1 MDDRIYCDNNATT
14 RVAPKVL
21 EAMLP
26 FYGEHY
32 GNASSVHAF
41 GREAKAALDLARGHV
56 ASLIGAEPNE
66 IVFVSGGTESDNLA
80 IQGVIHSSPRPEKHI
95 ITSKIEHHAVWHSC
109 RAMEKEGV
117 RVTYLDIDSRG
128 IVDPT
133 DVEAAITPNTLLIS
147 IMLANNETG
156 TLEPLEIISSIAQK
170 KQIKV
175 HTDAV
180 QAIGKISVKV
190 DTLGVDLLSLSG
202 HKLHA
207 PKGIGALYLRK
218 GTRLSPLLHGGGH
231 ERNRRAGTE
240 NIAQIAGLGKACEM
254 ADQGLAQNAQFMR
267 ELRDSFEEQVF
278 RLIPDVHRNGD
289 PHLRLPNTSNLRFSG
304 VDGEGLLINLDLA
317 GVACSTGSACTSG
330 SIDPSHV
337 LSAMGL
343 SRQEA
348 LGAVRFS
355 FSKYNHPDEVRRLVK
370 ILAAT
375 IERLRGLRSL
385 ASTEA

>member
-133 DVEAAITPNTLLIS
+133 DVEAA
-147 IMLANNETG
+147 
-156 TLEPLEIISSIAQK
+156 
-170 KQIKV
+170 
-175 HTDAV
+175 
-180 QAIGKISVKV
+180 
-190 DTLGVDLLSLSG
+190 
-202 HKLHA
+202 
-207 PKGIGALYLRK
+207 
-218 GTRLSPLLHGGGH
+218 
-231 ERNRRAGTE
+231 
-240 NIAQIAGLGKACEM
+240 
-254 ADQGLAQNAQFMR
+254 
-267 ELRDSFEEQVF
+267 
-278 RLIPDVHRNGD
+278 
-289 PHLRLPNTSNLRFSG
+289 
-304 VDGEGLLINLDLA
+304 
-317 GVACSTGSACTSG
+317 
-330 SIDPSHV
+330 
-337 LSAMGL
+337 
-343 SRQEA
+343 
-348 LGAVRFS
+348 
-355 FSKYNHPDEVRRLVK
+355 
-370 ILAAT
+370 
-375 IERLRGLRSL
+375 
-385 ASTEA
+385 